1 MILIDNYQLIMPLL
15 FRLKSTLTLENDT
28 TKDIQTQTILD
39 IIRANVLSK
48 YADYA
53 SKYTKTYGKIFICTE
68 GGNSWRKDVNPCYK
82 ANRSKLSTPFWNRAF
97 EALTLF
103 EDEVDQNLYP
113 VLKIAKTEADDII
126 GTLAIVYHPTEKILV
141 ISGDKDFTQ
150 LLYYPNI
157 DIYNPHLKSM
167 IKCNDPSEFLI
178 EQIIRGDSSDGIP
191 NVTSP
196 LDILIKRDEHGKQL
210 QKQKA
215 ITQKVLKTIKE
226 NVYNQAFATGDPI
239 LRRFR
244 ENEELIDLHKVPA
257 SHKIAIEIVYDN
269 YNKNYLRSY
278 DWLKFLINTG
288 TTNVDF
294 YGGLHKNVYCNL

>member
-1 MILIDNYQLIMPLL
+1 MILIDNYQLIMPNL
-15 FRLKSTLTLENDT
+15 FRLEAALKLEGDGV
-28 TKDIQTQTILD
+28 KDTQTILNV
-39 IIRANVLSK
+39 INTNVLSK
-48 YADYA
+48 YAEYA
-53 SKYTKTYGKIFICTE
+53 KLYTKTYGKIFICTE
-68 GGNSWRKDVNPCYK
+68 GGNSWRKDINPCYK
-82 ANRSKLSTPFWNRAF
+82 ANRSKLNTPFWSCAF
-97 EALTLF
+97 AALTIF
-103 EDEVDQNLYP
+103 ESEVNSNLYP
-113 VLKIAKTEADDII
+113 VLEIAKTEADDII
-126 GTLAIVYHPTEKILV
+126 GTLAIKYHTTEKILI

-196 LDILIKRDEHGKQL
+196 LDILVKRDEHGKQL

-226 NVYNQAFATGDPI
+226 NVYNQAFTTGDPI

-257 SHKIAIEIVYDN
+257 SHKVAIDVLYN
-269 YNKNYLRSY
+269 LNNKNYLRSH
-278 DWLKFLINTG
+278 DWFKFLINSG

-294 YGGLHKNVYCNL
+294 YGGLLKNVYCNL